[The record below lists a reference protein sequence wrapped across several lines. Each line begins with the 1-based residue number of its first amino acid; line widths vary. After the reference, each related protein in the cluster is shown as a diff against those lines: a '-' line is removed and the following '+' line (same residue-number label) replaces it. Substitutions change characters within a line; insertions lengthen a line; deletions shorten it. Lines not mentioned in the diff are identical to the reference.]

1 MLRTEH
7 STVIALAASLLLHG
21 SIFYIYSE
29 VVPEPGT
36 LPAISPAPVA
46 AAEPKSIT
54 LFVDVASPVASPPEP
69 LPMPEPVPELAQ
81 LQKLRPLAIIPLEL
95 APDMPAP
102 PKMEDA
108 FGELSGSPDAT
119 SLHSLSGDLPMQAR
133 KADQDQPHTGREL
146 PAESQASP
154 PPAALEEAS
163 IPDKPPLAD
172 AVPAV
177 PVVPVVPTTPPPTSV
192 AIAPAPF
199 SAADPLLPGHH
210 VVSLS
215 PPATAPAQVAMVP
228 TPPATASS
236 PAIDPNDPSAKF
248 ALLTPPRVEETASTA
263 GDGAAQSDSES
274 DPFSVSGSVEF
285 RPGKVTA
292 RFGRKVKTVRP
303 RLSLAGQYDL
313 FTAEPSV
320 VLRVRTDTTGKVRE
334 VTITRSSGSRDVDQ
348 PCQLAMYEW
357 WFEPPRDSSGNPR
370 SADMLWTISFRTR

>member
-7 STVIALAASLLLHG
+7 STAIALVASLLLHG

-29 VVPEPGT
+29 VAPEPGT
-36 LPAISPAPVA
+36 LPAPALVPVA
-46 AAEPKSIT
+46 AAEPKPIT
-54 LFVDVASPVASPPEP
+54 LLVDVASPVSSPPEP
-69 LPMPEPVPELAQ
+69 LPMPEPLPELAQ

-95 APDMPAP
+95 APDMPPP

-108 FGELSGSPDAT
+108 FGELSGSPNAT

-133 KADQDQPHTGREL
+133 KADQDQAHTSREL

-154 PPAALEEAS
+154 APAVAAAPEAPS
-163 IPDKPPLAD
+163 IPENPPLARV
-172 AVPAV
+172 ALA
-177 PVVPVVPTTPPPTSV
+177 TPPPPSIAV
-192 AIAPAPF
+192 APAPL
-199 SAADPLLPGHH
+199 SAADPALPGRH
-210 VVSLS
+210 VISVS
-215 PPATAPAQVAMVP
+215 PPATAPAEVAMVP
-228 TPPATASS
+228 ASPATA
-236 PAIDPNDPSAKF
+236 PAIEPNKAGTKL
-248 ALLTPPRVEETASTA
+248 AMLATPRLAEAASTA

-274 DPFSVSGSVEF
+274 DPFAVRGSAEF

-334 VTITRSSGSRDVDQ
+334 VTIARSSGSRDVDQ

-370 SADMLWTISFRTR
+370 SAEMLWTISFRAR